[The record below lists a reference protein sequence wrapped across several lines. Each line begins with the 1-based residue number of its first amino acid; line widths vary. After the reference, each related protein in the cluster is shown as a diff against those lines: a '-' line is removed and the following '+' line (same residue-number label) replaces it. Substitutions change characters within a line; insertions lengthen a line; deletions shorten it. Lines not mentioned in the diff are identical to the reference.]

1 MGHSTGLLLGIGA
14 ALLWGTSGPFMRIA
28 YTLGITV
35 VQVNLVRFTFS
46 TLVLLLIAIAKDPEL
61 LKPSRM
67 EKTPLFWLGTCGML
81 MSALGLNL
89 AFLHISVGLAMVI
102 YYSAPCWVM
111 AGSWL
116 LGRDRP
122 SCGQL
127 VAFGLAIAGIWV
139 AVEGAGTM
147 GTLDIVGF
155 AGALTGAI
163 GYALYVLN
171 GHYGTGRDAP
181 FRSFVHTYMLSMT
194 ILWVIGSA
202 LGNVTGLMNINIRGW
217 LVLGYLAF
225 ATSLIPFGLLIL
237 ALGRVSASVASIATM
252 CEVPFSMMWAWLI
265 CSEIPEK
272 VAVIGGAMVLFAIAI
287 LSMETPIPN
296 RFHRRRTGRWD
307 I

>member
-1 MGHSTGLLLGIGA
+1 MGNSTGLLLGIGA

-46 TLVLLLIAIAKDPEL
+46 TLVLLLIAIVKDPEL

-67 EKTPLFWLGTCGML
+67 ERNPLFWLGTCGML

-111 AGSWL
+111 IGSWL

-122 SCGQL
+122 GRL
-127 VAFGLAIAGIWV
+127 EIIAFSLAVAGIWI
-139 AVEGAGTM
+139 AVGGAGTM
-147 GTLDIVGF
+147 GTLNIVGF

-181 FRSFVHTYMLSMT
+181 FRSFVQTYMLAM
-194 ILWVIGSA
+194 IVIWVVCLIWGD
-202 LGNVTGLMNINIRGW
+202 LDGLLDVPIRGW

-237 ALGRVSASVASIATM
+237 ALRRVSGSVASISTM

-272 VAVIGGAMVLFAIAI
+272 VAIIGGAMVMLGIA
-287 LSMETPIPN
+287 LMGFE
-296 RFHRRRTGRWD
+296 RRCCN
-307 I
+307 